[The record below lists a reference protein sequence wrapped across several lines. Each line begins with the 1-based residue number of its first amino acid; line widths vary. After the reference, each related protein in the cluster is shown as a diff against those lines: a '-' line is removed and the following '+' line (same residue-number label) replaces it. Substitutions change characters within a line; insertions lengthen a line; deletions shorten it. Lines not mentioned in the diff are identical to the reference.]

1 MVTMEYAMTYL
12 QNEIGQS
19 VNACLLMYGKQQQ
32 QAKNENGKI
41 AENAKSNR
49 ASDGNIFAR
58 PTKKIPRIAL
68 LPVASYQIAQNENEQ
83 RMSNR
88 KSNESAIGSI
98 GLLNHGLYGNE
109 DKQSDADADSQA
121 VIAEK
126 LNDLKTGA
134 MTQANT
140 LWKNFGSMFQ

>member
-1 MVTMEYAMTYL
+1 MTYL

-32 QAKNENGKI
+32 QPKNENGKI
-41 AENAKSNR
+41 AENVKSNR
-49 ASDGNIFAR
+49 GSDGNIFAR
-58 PTKKIPRIAL
+58 PTKKIPRIAM

-109 DKQSDADADSQA
+109 DRNKQRDADSQA
-121 VIAEK
+121 
-126 LNDLKTGA
+126 
-134 MTQANT
+134 
-140 LWKNFGSMFQ
+140 